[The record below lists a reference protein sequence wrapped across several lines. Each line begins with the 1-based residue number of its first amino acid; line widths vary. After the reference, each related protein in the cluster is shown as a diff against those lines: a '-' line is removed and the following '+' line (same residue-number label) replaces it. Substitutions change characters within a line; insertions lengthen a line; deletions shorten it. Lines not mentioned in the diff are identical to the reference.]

1 MTTQPGLSLP
11 LTGTMVARC
20 CRCIMGGLILPW
32 IAANAVRAQSPETH
46 PLALSIGA
54 GLGAATSDQGAASAS
69 LSLGYRQ
76 FVLRARYTVAFDRAV
91 LSSGDYHDFG
101 ILLGL
106 RSARRVHFSVTTGL
120 GRMKGTAGCKSCTPP
135 SSPKTVLGFLIDGQ
149 VRIPFVKALGLI
161 VTALSDLNAHH
172 SFGGLTAGLY
182 IGAF

>member
-1 MTTQPGLSLP
+1 MLSLYDGRP
-11 LTGTMVARC
+11 GSAMDRC
-20 CRCIMGGLILPW
+20 RRCSRSESRNPSPRFVDRGG
-32 IAANAVRAQSPETH
+32 V
-46 PLALSIGA
+46 
-54 GLGAATSDQGAASAS
+54 GAATSAQGAASAS

-76 FVLRARYTVAFDRAV
+76 FVLRARYAVAFDWAI

-120 GRMKGTAGCKSCTPP
+120 GRMKGTAGCQSCTPP
-135 SSPKTVLGFLIDGQ
+135 ASPKAVLGFLIDGQ
-149 VRIPFVKALGLI
+149 VRIPFVEAFGLI
-161 VTALSDLNAHH
+161 VTALSDLNSHH